1 VVIQP
6 GRSVPDTTAGCVSK
20 IEAGTEDTALL
31 FVWKQARARCGR
43 PRPVSAGMGP
53 RPIAATE
60 GPRYGTDGVRE
71 VAPGGSL
78 AKQVLLFGTL
88 HFLCA
93 RLCLGQLQTAHYH
106 RRHALGRGTHED

>member
-93 RLCLGQLQTAHYH
+93 RLYLGQLQSAYYYRGHSFSRGAHK
-106 RRHALGRGTHED
+106 D